1 MVLSFFRIKRNLF
14 RLKTEL
20 NYAAIKDIRNLFRL
34 EKENKGIKYRILR
47 DIKNLFK
54 HEEEIIINQWE

>member
-1 MVLSFFRIKRNLF
+1 MLLSFFRIKRNLF
-14 RLKTEL
+14 RLKTEQ

-54 HEEEIIINQWE
+54 YEEEIIINQ

>member
-1 MVLSFFRIKRNLF
+1 MLLSFFRIKRNLF

-20 NYAAIKDIRNLFRL
+20 NYAAIKDIRKLFRL